1 MKLHQHKNTVETN
14 VQAVSTSFKIGNA
27 SKIIGFLRDK
37 VYTNK
42 VHSVAR
48 EIISN
53 GRDAMREVGKG
64 NGFEITVPT
73 ALNPVFEVRDF
84 GPGISPD
91 RMEDIFIAYGSST
104 KENSNEFTGGL
115 GIGSKSPFS
124 LVDSFSVVTFIDG
137 VKRAYACEIGSSNEG
152 QLTLISTTA
161 TKEATG
167 KWDNSPGAVCEINRE
182 LVDDN
187 PTNTCSTGLHVA
199 CFGYAK
205 DFGEKLVEVKV
216 NPADVVCVPIDYN
229 NTKMR
234 VCRFEVLAE
243 CTDMRDEPLYGH
255 PKPADDEQEE
265 EEYREDGQCGECESD
280 NDSSANYCSNCGSDD
295 LHSN

>member
-1 MKLHQHKNTVETN
+1 MNYLVLKASLVLNYSGKTVVISKDDSRYQE
-14 VQAVSTSFKIGNA
+14 VLKCIREERLGDIPAVVEIER
-27 SKIIGFLRDK
+27 GFANSGLDLRDG
-37 VYTNK
+37 VLYDGEEAFPTELN
-42 VHSVAR
+42 AR
-48 EIISN
+48 VLE
-53 GRDAMREVGKG
+53 
-64 NGFEITVPT
+64 
-73 ALNPVFEVRDF
+73 
-84 GPGISPD
+84 
-91 RMEDIFIAYGSST
+91 Y
-104 KENSNEFTGGL
+104 
-115 GIGSKSPFS
+115 
-124 LVDSFSVVTFIDG
+124 
-137 VKRAYACEIGSSNEG
+137 
-152 QLTLISTTA
+152 
-161 TKEATG
+161 KEAQLPYDSLLKFWENLKKNPSFNSRKMLFSFLSHNGHALTEDGCFVAYRGITSDFKDKHTG